1 MGKPITAASDEDVRN
16 EVFPEVVHIYRDR
29 SMAAAATPTVLP
41 LLGRAR
47 ALRPVLGFG
56 LVVLVLVAIWEG
68 YKLLGAATGGTVP
81 FTDVRLPVRSDDR
94 SMPHVWQI
102 IGTLFEPARRGG
114 EEVLGVLLARAA
126 WVTFREA
133 LAGFAAGSLIGF
145 GLGLWFV
152 RSPLAER
159 GLMPWVVASQT
170 VPLLAIAPMV
180 VLWAGKYRLPLWVAV
195 AAIAAY
201 LSFFPV
207 TINTVRGL
215 RSPPPTTVELFR
227 SYAANPRDEMLKLRI
242 PAALPYLFTA
252 LKVAAGASVVGTIV
266 GELPSGLPNGL
277 GRQLLTFAYYYIS
290 GPEKLFASVLF
301 SALLGILFVAVVS
314 AAERVVLPPARRV
327 AN

>member
-1 MGKPITAASDEDVRN
+1 MATVAQPVPVTPGTGRVR
-16 EVFPEVVHIYRDR
+16 I
-29 SMAAAATPTVLP
+29 
-41 LLGRAR
+41 
-47 ALRPVLGFG
+47 RPMLGFVIILIAVIG
-56 LVVLVLVAIWEG
+56 LWEG
-68 YKLLGAATGGTVP
+68 YKLLGDATGGTIP
-81 FTDVRLPVRSDDR
+81 FTQTRLPVRTDDR

-102 IGTLFEPARRGG
+102 MEALMEPHRRGSDQS
-114 EEVLGVLLARAA
+114 LAWFLAQSA

-133 LAGFAAGSLIGF
+133 LVGFGAGSLIGF
-145 GLGLWFV
+145 GLGLLFV

-180 VLWAGKYRLPLWVAV
+180 VLWAGKARLPLWVAI

-215 RSPPPTTVELFR
+215 RSPSPTAVELLR
-227 SYAANPRDEMLKLRI
+227 AYAASPRQELLKLRI
-242 PAALPYLFTA
+242 PSALPYVFTA

-277 GRQLLTFAYYYIS
+277 GRQLLTYAYYYIS
-290 GPEKLFASVLF
+290 GPEKLYGAVLF
-301 SALLGILFVAVVS
+301 SALLGIAFVALV
-314 AAERVVLPPARRV
+314 AFIERLVIPAARRV
-327 AN
+327 PS